1 MQELVAVFSNGLTDG
16 YLSIVIA
23 ILFFG
28 TVYAL
33 EAAGQSKI
41 FKPFVRGLL
50 GDYAYPI
57 ATIFWTGFSH
67 IPGRLKNANVSYVP
81 ITRAFYPTENRSWL
95 IDFWNLEAKWV
106 FVSLPFGLLT
116 MLLFYYDHNV
126 SSITAQ
132 ARKFPLKKPGGFHWD
147 FFLLGCT
154 TFIAGIL
161 GLPFPNGL
169 VPQAPVHTDGLT
181 VYSTDLSKLS
191 AYDES
196 GNETEIRHPSV
207 TADKVMEQRISH
219 FLMCL
224 ALVGTM
230 TGPLLIV
237 LHTIPR
243 GLFAGVFFVV
253 GVSLLPLHSPQCSD

>member
-1 MQELVAVFSNGLTDG
+1 M
-16 YLSIVIA
+16 
-23 ILFFG
+23 
-28 TVYAL
+28 
-33 EAAGQSKI
+33 
-41 FKPFVRGLL
+41 
-50 GDYAYPI
+50 
-57 ATIFWTGFSH
+57 
-67 IPGRLKNANVSYVP
+67 
-81 ITRAFYPTENRSWL
+81 
-95 IDFWNLEAKWV
+95 
-106 FVSLPFGLLT
+106 
-116 MLLFYYDHNV
+116 
-126 SSITAQ
+126 
-132 ARKFPLKKPGGFHWD
+132 
-147 FFLLGCT
+147 
-154 TFIAGIL
+154 
-161 GLPFPNGL
+161 
-169 VPQAPVHTDGLT
+169 HTDGLT